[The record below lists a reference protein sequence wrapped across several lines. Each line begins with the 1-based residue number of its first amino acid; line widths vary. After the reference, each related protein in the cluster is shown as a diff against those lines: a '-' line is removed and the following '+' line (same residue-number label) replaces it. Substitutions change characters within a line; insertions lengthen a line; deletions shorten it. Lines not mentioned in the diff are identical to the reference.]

1 MNDDELEQSNGSP
14 SSYGDSSSDDCPVS
28 PNSSWLN
35 NPNPENF
42 PNGTTLP
49 SNDAWYSSESESLFG
64 FGDNPDN
71 IPIGSTLPSIDA
83 WYSSE
88 SGSGSSFGFG
98 DYPDVQISAD
108 CGGFNPL

>member
-35 NPNPENF
+35 NPNPENI

-49 SNDAWYSSESESLFG
+49 SNDAWYSSESE
-64 FGDNPDN
+64 
-71 IPIGSTLPSIDA
+71 
-83 WYSSE
+83 
-88 SGSGSSFGFG
+88 SGSSFGFG